1 MGEGRGMALEEEQAY
16 YEANRAELLKEH
28 PGKFALIKG
37 SVLIGAFDTAE
48 NAYVEGLKLFGNT
61 PFMVKQTLPQ
71 EPIAHLP
78 ALSLGL
84 LRAHP

>member
-1 MGEGRGMALEEEQAY
+1 MALEEEQAY
-16 YEANRAELLKEH
+16 YEANRAKLLKEH

-37 SVLIGAFDTAE
+37 SALIGTFDTAE

-61 PFMVKQTLPQ
+61 PFMVKQILPQ